1 MQLNEEGELSD
12 TNKNTLMRE
21 LDLLCELWNC
31 ALREYYYNNELNVTY
46 DILKVIFFQMARKKN
61 ALLAGEKKLAKK
73 ASSSLIASWNKLLSR
88 VLIYL

>member
-46 DILKVIFFQMARKKN
+46 DILKVIFFPNGQKEKMHFWQVRKNWQRKPV
-61 ALLAGEKKLAKK
+61 
-73 ASSSLIASWNKLLSR
+73 R
-88 VLIYL
+88 H